1 MKKFAIISILVSVI
15 SLVAFG
21 YYRASMSDNRVKS
34 KEGFVYR
41 VYVIDKCEYISYDR
55 GISHKGNCTNS
66 FHKIPKI

>member
-1 MKKFAIISILVSVI
+1 MKKTVIIMALIFSVFIMAIGACQAYL
-15 SLVAFG
+15 
-21 YYRASMSDNRVKS
+21 SDHRVKS

-66 FHKIPKI
+66 FHKISK